1 MKRIARVIALLLALP
16 AGGALAADLTSVYK
30 MAGENDPA
38 LRAARAN
45 RDATFEAEPIARAG
59 LLPNVSL
66 NGDAN
71 YTNQDVKDSA
81 SGSFNDD
88 FTSASGSVQATM
100 PLYRKDRQVQ
110 LDQAKNQV
118 AQAEFDYNQAQ
129 QDLILRMSQAYFGVL
144 SAQDTLEFAEA
155 EKKAIERQL
164 DQAKQRFEVGLIAIT
179 GVHEAQARY
188 DQARAD
194 EILARTNLEN
204 AIEALH
210 EITLEVVYPVSQLK
224 KKIPLDP
231 PQPATLDEWTEL
243 ALQNN
248 PLIVSAKY
256 DAEIARQQIELADA
270 ADSPALD
277 LVGSYGVNRSNADLG
292 TDANNAVVGLQF
304 SMPLYT
310 GGGVQASTR
319 QARFRYEAAQEVL
332 EQRRRAVQTQVRN
345 AYRGVVSSISRVDAL
360 EAAQVSASSALDATE
375 AGFEVGT
382 RTLVDVLNGQRDLF
396 RARRDYAQSRYD
408 YILNTLS
415 LMQAAGTLSEDDV
428 TRVNTWLK

>member
-179 GVHEAQARY
+179 GVHEAQAR
-188 DQARAD
+188 
-194 EILARTNLEN
+194 
-204 AIEALH
+204 
-210 EITLEVVYPVSQLK
+210 
-224 KKIPLDP
+224 
-231 PQPATLDEWTEL
+231 
-243 ALQNN
+243 
-248 PLIVSAKY
+248 
-256 DAEIARQQIELADA
+256 
-270 ADSPALD
+270 
-277 LVGSYGVNRSNADLG
+277 
-292 TDANNAVVGLQF
+292 
-304 SMPLYT
+304 
-310 GGGVQASTR
+310 
-319 QARFRYEAAQEVL
+319 
-332 EQRRRAVQTQVRN
+332 RAVQGGGGDVR
-345 AYRGVVSSISRVDAL
+345 AGLRR
-360 EAAQVSASSALDATE
+360 QRAT
-375 AGFEVGT
+375 
-382 RTLVDVLNGQRDLF
+382 
-396 RARRDYAQSRYD
+396 
-408 YILNTLS
+408 
-415 LMQAAGTLSEDDV
+415 
-428 TRVNTWLK
+428 